1 MGNPPHSPLSH
12 LSHTLIM
19 AVEQKQE
26 EETPMTRMQM
36 IITGAGAL
44 VAAPILLF
52 LFAWMVAQCHAN
64 KPSDDSDKLSW
75 KKVIVPLL
83 ACGCTKR
90 DGRDWESAEVSTKK
104 IMMYSIMMYFFAVV
118 GAFVL
123 IMALTS
129 SDEEE
134 SENKDVEAGKS
145 PEV

>member
-52 LFAWMVAQCHAN
+52 LFAWMVAQCHA
-64 KPSDDSDKLSW
+64 KKLSDGSKLSW

-90 DGRDWESAEVSTKK
+90 DGTDLEMAEVSTKK
-104 IMMYSIMMYFFAVV
+104 VMMYSIMMYFFAVV

>member
-64 KPSDDSDKLSW
+64 NPSDGSGKLSW

-83 ACGCTKR
+83 ACGCTKSDDLR
-90 DGRDWESAEVSTKK
+90 SAGVPKK
-104 IMMYSIMMYFFAVV
+104 KVMMYSIMMYFFAVV

-134 SENKDVEAGKS
+134 SENKGVEAGKS